1 MIDIHAHILPL
12 IDDGARSEIESLH
25 LLKQAKD
32 SGVTAIILTPHYIVG
47 SKYNLNNEKKSSVY
61 KMIFIFL

>member
-1 MIDIHAHILPL
+1 MIDIHAHILPF

-32 SGVTAIILTPHYIVG
+32 SGVTAIILTPHYIG
-47 SKYNLNNEKKSSVY
+47 K
-61 KMIFIFL
+61 